1 MRTQEDKDWIEK
13 NLTTPYSVPN
23 FISAEEQ
30 QALIDFFK
38 HSKDR
43 VHKNTGPITLD
54 LTQEQLAQDPFI
66 SIINR
71 LRSVI
76 GEFKVFTALFFYT
89 ERPHIIHNDDSF
101 SYPRC
106 YKGINIPLEFTGDT
120 ISVPCLCFFEQY
132 YLEGPAKFFNGS
144 TNIEPFYNSHV
155 YEYSQV
161 KNLSTQPFSEFFRQ
175 EFLGHIKPDW
185 LQGLS
190 INRVLPWKPGDIS
203 IFDTVRLHCAS
214 NFRSQEI
221 KSKLALS
228 IFTEN

>member
-1 MRTQEDKDWIEK
+1 MRTDEDKQWIEN
-13 NLTTPYSVPN
+13 NLETPYSV
-23 FISAEEQ
+23 FDFVSLEER
-30 QALIDFFK
+30 QALIEFFK
-38 HSKDR
+38 NSNDKIQ
-43 VHKNTGPITLD
+43 KSTGPLSLD
-54 LTQEQLAQDPFI
+54 VSQKQLKEEPFA

-71 LRSVI
+71 LHDVL

-120 ISVPCLCFFEQY
+120 ISIPCLCFFDQF
-132 YLEGPAKFFNGS
+132 YLEGPAKFFNGDQD
-144 TNIEPFYNSHV
+144 IKGYYNSHV

-161 KNLSTQPFSEFFRQ
+161 KNLATTQFSEHFRH
-175 EFLGHIKPDW
+175 EFLGHIKPQW
-185 LQGLS
+185 LEGLS
-190 INRVLPWKPGDIS
+190 IHRVLPWKPGDIS

-214 NFRSQEI
+214 NFRTQGI
-221 KSKLALS
+221 TSKLALS